1 MNKISFSSYNNNN
14 LNIMKISYN
23 SVYNSIIIIKK
34 YKT

>member
-23 SVYNSIIIIKK
+23 SVYNSNYHYKK
-34 YKT
+34 KF